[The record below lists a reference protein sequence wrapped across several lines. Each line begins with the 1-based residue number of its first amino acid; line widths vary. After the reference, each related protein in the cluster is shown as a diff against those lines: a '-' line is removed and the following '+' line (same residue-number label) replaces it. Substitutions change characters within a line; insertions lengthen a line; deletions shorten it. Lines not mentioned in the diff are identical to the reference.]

1 MLLGHRTEAQ
11 QVSRDISPGNSAQA
25 VTTVGG
31 WGVRYASPRAAVT
44 HSTQQVS
51 ETRRNVSYPGSG
63 GDSGTAVWR
72 QLRAPRG
79 ALGEHPFR
87 AFLLVSAVAS
97 IPGVPG
103 SQRHPCLVLTPSAFS
118 LRVFRPSSLCACPPL
133 FVISSSYKD
142 ARHTGRG
149 RRLGSRILT

>member
-1 MLLGHRTEAQ
+1 MLLGHRTEDQ

-25 VTTVGG
+25 VTTVGE

-63 GDSGTAVWR
+63 GDSGTPVWR
-72 QLRAPRG
+72 QLRAPPG

-103 SQRHPCLVLTPSAFS
+103 SQRHPAWSSHRPLSPCASSGHLPSACVRRC
-118 LRVFRPSSLCACPPL
+118 LSSPL
-133 FVISSSYKD
+133 LTRTPGILDED
-142 ARHTGRG
+142 AASVHA
-149 RRLGSRILT
+149 S